1 MHVDG
6 LGSKPL
12 VRKLEP
18 TSKFQQ
24 AIRKVFM
31 LLREIRSDNK
41 LVGNSVIYTAG
52 HMAPQVINVAML
64 PILTRFLTPGEYGI
78 YSYTTAVCAFLA
90 ILGHLAIHS
99 YLLSAFYSL
108 KKESAGDDFSGSDL
122 FGTIFMFLVVYSL
135 LFLGLAFMVMPRFM
149 QNTQVPFEPYMR
161 LALMSLF
168 IEIIAIVPLTYFRI
182 HEKAA
187 MFVTLAF
194 SQFLLNALFSL
205 ILITGLRWGILGRY
219 YGQLGANLVM
229 LIAYL
234 SIMWRVATFRFNRD
248 TLATIKAAI
257 AFAVPMAGAELLYG
271 ATAVSDRII
280 LERFAP
286 ISRIGVYSVGFSLAS
301 GIQLLASGIYKAIEP
316 EIFRVTGDA
325 GLENRLLTM
334 KRYIVLI
341 LLVIACIAV
350 CLSREIVT
358 MLAQPAFGDGYIIMA
373 LVAVNAL
380 IQGATI
386 PVSTYIVALKKTR
399 AVPMICLM
407 SCLMSV
413 ALNCLLIP
421 RFGIYGAAVGGIGA
435 ALTALAAYVFVT
447 ERSSSLRWNY
457 GPDLSL
463 AAVAL
468 MGSAFILQVRLPW
481 ILAVMAIKLALLGAW
496 LFILWQTR
504 LFQPERQREQACA

>member
-1 MHVDG
+1 MSVDR
-6 LGSKPL
+6 LGAEVCLNETGTISRFRQVSGWCSTL
-12 VRKLEP
+12 FRD
-18 TSKFQQ
+18 F
-24 AIRKVFM
+24 
-31 LLREIRSDNK
+31 RSGNK

-52 HMAPQVINVAML
+52 HMAPQVINLAML
-64 PILTRFLTPGEYGI
+64 PVLTRFLTPREYGI

-108 KKESAGDDFSGSDL
+108 KKESASDDFSGSDL

-135 LFLGLAFMVMPRFM
+135 FILGLAFLVMPRFM

-168 IEIIAIVPLTYFRI
+168 IEIIAIIPLTYFRI

-187 MFVTLAF
+187 MFVALTF

-205 ILITGLRWGILGRY
+205 ILIVGLRWGILGRY
-219 YGQLGANLVM
+219 YGQLGANSVM
-229 LIAYL
+229 LAAYL
-234 SIMWRVATFRFNRD
+234 VIMWRVATFRFNRD

-271 ATAVSDRII
+271 ATSVSDRII
-280 LERFAP
+280 LERFVP
-286 ISRIGVYSVGFSLAS
+286 MSRLGVYSIGFALAS
-301 GIQLLASGIYKAIEP
+301 GIQLLGSGIYKAIEP
-316 EIFRVTGDA
+316 EIFRVVGDVE
-325 GLENRLLTM
+325 LEARLLTM

-341 LLVIACIAV
+341 LLVIACVAV
-350 CLSREIVT
+350 SLSREVVAL
-358 MLAQPAFGDGYIIMA
+358 LARPAFSDGYIIMA

-399 AVPMICLM
+399 AVPLICTV
-407 SCLMSV
+407 SFVTSV
-413 ALNCLLIP
+413 ALNFLLIP

-435 ALTALAAYVFVT
+435 ALAALAAYVFVT

-457 GPDLSL
+457 GPDLRLS
-463 AAVAL
+463 AVAL
-468 MGSAFILQVRLPW
+468 MGSAIILQVRLPW
-481 ILAVMAIKLALLGAW
+481 ILAVMAIKLALLGVW
-496 LFILWQTR
+496 FFLLWETR
-504 LFQPERQREQACA
+504 FSQPERSVEKACA